1 MNERIRVLIFEP
13 RRDPRAVVIDNTLD
27 TLRNYVGGNIQAVN
41 PTHGDSAAVLICN
54 VDGKTTGLIPNRF
67 LLDKDG
73 AAYDCVFG
81 TFLIAG
87 DGDEEFT
94 SLTDEQIQLYTAP
107 RNKGDLYW

>member
-41 PTHGDSAAVLICN
+41 PTHVDSPAVLICN
-54 VDGKTTGLIPNRF
+54 VDGKSVGFVPNRF

>member
-1 MNERIRVLIFEP
+1 MNERIRVLIFQP
-13 RRDPRAVVIDNTLD
+13 RCNPLTRVIDNTLD
-27 TLRNYVGGNIQAVN
+27 TLRGIVGGNIQAVN

-94 SLTDEQIQLYTAP
+94 SLKDEQIQLYTAP